1 MNYVF
6 AVSDGTGGT
15 AQRALEAALAQFSMA
30 EPVVEVRPGI
40 RSREQVDAV
49 ISEAAQ
55 ADAFIAHTIVSNSL
69 RDYLMNA
76 ARYQNVETIDLIGP
90 LLSKLSEQLSVTP
103 MEKPGLF
110 KQLNEEYFRRIETME
125 FAIKHDDGLRSEEL
139 HDAEIVLVG
148 VSRTFKTPLCVYL
161 AFKGWFAANVPIV
174 LNRQIPDILN
184 ELPPHR
190 VIGLKMNTRRLSLL
204 RTTRNKHLKGAVSE
218 YADLEYCQK
227 EAIYALKIFEKAPKW
242 EVIDVTGK
250 PIEESA
256 AMIISLVSKGEKPA
270 KASL

>member
-1 MNYVF
+1 MNTVF

-15 AQRALEAALAQFSMA
+15 AQRALKAALAQFSMA
-30 EPVVEVRPGI
+30 EYSIEIRAGI
-40 RSREQVDAV
+40 RSKEQVDAV
-49 ISEAAQ
+49 ISETSD
-55 ADAFIAHTIVSNSL
+55 ADGFIVHTIVSNSL

-90 LLSKLSEQLSVTP
+90 LLSKLSEQLSITP

-125 FAIKHDDGLRSEEL
+125 FAIKHDDGMRFEEL

-174 LNRQIPDILN
+174 LNRELPEILN
-184 ELPPHR
+184 ELPPHK

-204 RTTRNKHLKGAVSE
+204 RTTRNKHLRGAVSE
-218 YADLEYCQK
+218 YADLDYCRK
-227 EAIYALKIFEKAPKW
+227 EAIYALKLFQRAPAW
-242 EVIDVTGK
+242 EVVDVTGK
-250 PIEESA
+250 PIEETA
-256 AMIISLVSKGEKPA
+256 AMVISLVNKGEQSTKV
-270 KASL
+270 LE